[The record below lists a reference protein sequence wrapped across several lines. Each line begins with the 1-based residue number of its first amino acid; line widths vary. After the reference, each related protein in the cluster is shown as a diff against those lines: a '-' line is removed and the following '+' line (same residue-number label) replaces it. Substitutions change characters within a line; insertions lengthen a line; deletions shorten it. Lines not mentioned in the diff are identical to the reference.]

1 MLLLVLVLVL
11 LIVADCY
18 VIKSSSI
25 ATYSSKLSSKITP
38 IISSSSS
45 LRKNIQMLTDHN
57 SHSNNIDS
65 YVDATMKSS
74 PPPLLA
80 SSLELSPFLLLT
92 ASILS
97 VTLFTTTMFPSMV
110 SYQNIIMTII
120 IIIITNF
127 IINHQ
132 HYYY

>member
-1 MLLLVLVLVL
+1 
-11 LIVADCY
+11 
-18 VIKSSSI
+18 
-25 ATYSSKLSSKITP
+25 
-38 IISSSSS
+38 
-45 LRKNIQMLTDHN
+45 MLTDHN